1 MSGEL
6 DAAYWRA
13 AYAAAWT
20 AGDVESMSACEA
32 LGMKPSGAP
41 PSWWLLPPEDGGGIA
56 YQRTIVAELNKLR
69 PGQLRLSPDRLVKVR
84 QAAKMMA
91 DAREGAATPAAAT
104 GASASGGA

>member
-32 LGMKPSGAP
+32 LGMKPSGA
-41 PSWWLLPPEDGGGIA
+41 GGIA
-56 YQRTIVAELNKLR
+56 YKRPIVAELNKLR

-91 DAREGAATPAAAT
+91 DAWEEPATPAAAT